1 MGGDFNF
8 EDKMEKEF
16 KQFITDD
23 SIVKDS
29 NINMNLIHLSDL
41 MVAKHNEYMDFFQVV
56 NDNYKFIEDQYLLSP
71 NEV

>member
-8 EDKMEKEF
+8 KDKMVKEF
-16 KQFITDD
+16 KQFKQDD
-23 SIVKDS
+23 SIVKDT
-29 NINMNLIHLSDL
+29 NINMNLIHLGNL
-41 MVAKHNEYMDFFQVV
+41 MVDKHNEYMDFFQVV